1 MEVTRTARLSI
12 KAWGRM
18 LAANQETI
26 ETASRSGRTLCL
38 RLHNPMKAKPTL
50 AERLM
55 NAEVIR
61 SFKPKAFT

>member
-1 MEVTRTARLSI
+1 
-12 KAWGRM
+12 M

-26 ETASRSGRTLCL
+26 EMVSRSGRTLCL
-38 RLHNPMKAKPTL
+38 RPHNPMKAKPTL

-61 SFKPKAFT
+61 SFKPKAFTQTKT